1 MKPVTNR
8 LLPVLQASMEIRT
21 ATKVNGWLYFIK
33 KLPIVGKRIP
43 DRVYRWQTLKTVLA
57 YITLPARFIGL
68 WFGKALYVLLM
79 AALPAILAAG
89 EENLSAAYPYALHA
103 LVFLSLVSGTFQ
115 SRALLSSDADR
126 YVCLRLMRLP
136 PRPYLLAQYLVE
148 IGKDAVGFLPVLTLG
163 AFLLGGSPWDGLLC
177 ALEIT
182 ALHAAGEAAHL
193 AWFKLRGGAPGR
205 LGGFKLLPIAAA
217 LVLAYLPLMLGRD
230 WGIGRLA
237 VSLPMALVC
246 LAAGAAGFAY
256 VWRYPRFTLVAMR
269 TAKAEDLADLEEA
282 KTKAHAADVQLK
294 DKDLEQTDSRKFARL
309 HGYRYLNA
317 VFFERH
323 KRLLYRPV
331 LIRLAIIGAVF
342 VLAVLLLLLAPEAGR
357 KAAEKVP
364 TLLPVMV
371 FVLYLLTS
379 VSDRTC
385 RALFHNCDA
394 ALLRQGFYRKPSAIL
409 VNFRIRL
416 GYMLGPNLLLGGAV
430 AAGCV
435 GFALLGGLA
444 WPLADCIPFVLSLL
458 LLGAFFS
465 VHYLFLYYVF
475 QPYTSDMTM
484 KNPFYSLI
492 RGIVYALCLI
502 CLNMDA
508 APARFSLIVLGAT
521 AAYIGMALVLIRRFA
536 PKNFRVK

>member
-237 VSLPMALVC
+237 VSLPMVLVC

-282 KTKAHAADVQLK
+282 KTRPMRRMSS
-294 DKDLEQTDSRKFARL
+294 SRTRIWSRPTAGNSPGCMATGISTPSFLNGISGCSTARC
-309 HGYRYLNA
+309 
-317 VFFERH
+317 
-323 KRLLYRPV
+323 
-331 LIRLAIIGAVF
+331 
-342 VLAVLLLLLAPEAGR
+342 
-357 KAAEKVP
+357 
-364 TLLPVMV
+364 
-371 FVLYLLTS
+371 S
-379 VSDRTC
+379 S
-385 RALFHNCDA
+385 
-394 ALLRQGFYRKPSAIL
+394 
-409 VNFRIRL
+409 
-416 GYMLGPNLLLGGAV
+416 
-430 AAGCV
+430 
-435 GFALLGGLA
+435 A
-444 WPLADCIPFVLSLL
+444 WPLSARCSSWRCCCSCWPRR
-458 LLGAFFS
+458 
-465 VHYLFLYYVF
+465 
-475 QPYTSDMTM
+475 
-484 KNPFYSLI
+484 
-492 RGIVYALCLI
+492 RGERPRERCPP
-502 CLNMDA
+502 CC
-508 APARFSLIVLGAT
+508 R
-521 AAYIGMALVLIRRFA
+521 
-536 PKNFRVK
+536 

>member
-182 ALHAAGEAAHL
+182 ALHAAGEAVHL

-237 VSLPMALVC
+237 VSLPMVLIC

-269 TAKAEDLADLEEA
+269 TAKAEDLAGLEET
-282 KTKAHAADVQLK
+282 KTKAQAADVQLK
-294 DKDLEQTDSRKFARL
+294 DKDLEKTDSRKFARL

-323 KRLLYRPV
+323 KRLLVRPV
-331 LIRLAIIGAVF
+331 LIRLAVIGAVF
-342 VLAVLLLLLAPEAGR
+342 AMAALLLLLAPEVGREAAG
-357 KAAEKVP
+357 KIP

-371 FVLYLLTS
+371 FVLYALTS

-409 VNFRIRL
+409 ANFRIRL

-430 AAGCV
+430 AAACV
-435 GFALLGGLA
+435 GLAVLGGLS
-444 WPLADCIPFVLSLL
+444 WPLADIVPFVLSLL

-475 QPYTSDMTM
+475 QPYTSDMTV

-492 RGIVYALCLI
+492 KGVVYALCLV

-508 APARFSLIVLGAT
+508 APAQFSLIVLAAT
-521 AAYIGMALVLIRRFA
+521 AAYIGVALVLIRRFA
-536 PKNFRVK
+536 PKSFRIK

>member
-193 AWFKLRGGAPGR
+193 AWFKLRGARPGGWAASSFCPSPR
-205 LGGFKLLPIAAA
+205 RWSWPI
-217 LVLAYLPLMLGRD
+217 
-230 WGIGRLA
+230 
-237 VSLPMALVC
+237 
-246 LAAGAAGFAY
+246 
-256 VWRYPRFTLVAMR
+256 
-269 TAKAEDLADLEEA
+269 
-282 KTKAHAADVQLK
+282 
-294 DKDLEQTDSRKFARL
+294 
-309 HGYRYLNA
+309 
-317 VFFERH
+317 
-323 KRLLYRPV
+323 
-331 LIRLAIIGAVF
+331 
-342 VLAVLLLLLAPEAGR
+342 
-357 KAAEKVP
+357 
-364 TLLPVMV
+364 
-371 FVLYLLTS
+371 
-379 VSDRTC
+379 C
-385 RALFHNCDA
+385 R
-394 ALLRQGFYRKPSAIL
+394 
-409 VNFRIRL
+409 
-416 GYMLGPNLLLGGAV
+416 
-430 AAGCV
+430 
-435 GFALLGGLA
+435 
-444 WPLADCIPFVLSLL
+444 
-458 LLGAFFS
+458 
-465 VHYLFLYYVF
+465 
-475 QPYTSDMTM
+475 
-484 KNPFYSLI
+484 
-492 RGIVYALCLI
+492 
-502 CLNMDA
+502 
-508 APARFSLIVLGAT
+508 
-521 AAYIGMALVLIRRFA
+521 
-536 PKNFRVK
+536 